1 MTEDLASETARQL
14 QRAAQLR
21 RSLEKGDR
29 DDWKSRSLIYL
40 VLSWVSTTLTVL
52 VSVLLVVDGW
62 FAYDVFF
69 RDDQGS
75 PPVASPHSDE
85 PTYSALRIA
94 EDQGRFAGEVTIRN
108 PFDRDVTVLVTVN
121 VYDGEQE
128 VGELI
133 GDVTLKPRSQ
143 SSVELTGLDDYSSY
157 TDARV
162 HLSGWPT

>member
-1 MTEDLASETARQL
+1 
-14 QRAAQLR
+14 
-21 RSLEKGDR
+21 LEKSEHDA
-29 DDWKSRSLIYL
+29 WKSTSLIHL
-40 VLSWVSTTLTVL
+40 VLSWVSITLTVL

-69 RDDQGS
+69 RDDPGS
-75 PPVASPHSDE
+75 PPVASSHGDE
-85 PTYSALRIA
+85 PTYSGLRIA

-133 GDVTLKPRSQ
+133 GDVTLKPESE
-143 SSVELTGLDDYSSY
+143 STVELTGLDDYSAY